1 MLKEFTKLWKALF
14 ILSSGENGKHEHY
27 FLECLQLKM
36 KAGNPTE
43 MQEFQHSFVATV
55 RNNDSKAIPFI
66 LRSLFYNF
74 FGGICIL

>member
-1 MLKEFTKLWKALF
+1 
-14 ILSSGENGKHEHY
+14 
-27 FLECLQLKM
+27 M

-43 MQEFQHSFVATV
+43 MQEFQHGFVATV

-74 FGGICIL
+74 FGGDLHFVI

>member
-1 MLKEFTKLWKALF
+1 
-14 ILSSGENGKHEHY
+14 
-27 FLECLQLKM
+27 M